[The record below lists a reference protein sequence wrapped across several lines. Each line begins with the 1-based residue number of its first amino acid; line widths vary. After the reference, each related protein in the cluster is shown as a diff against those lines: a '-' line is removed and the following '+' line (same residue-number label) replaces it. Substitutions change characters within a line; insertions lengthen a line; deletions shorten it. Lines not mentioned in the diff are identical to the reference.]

1 MDAKTE
7 DLVARVALFRGLNK
21 KHIAQLARS
30 TQRQQYAPGQVIV
43 RQGDTGVGLYI
54 IASGAVE
61 VRRDR
66 AEAGGEPVVLNTLG
80 PGQFF
85 GEMALLD
92 DYPRSATVAAR
103 EQTECLTL
111 TAWHFK
117 AELDTHPE
125 IAAAMLPELARRLR
139 ATLQQLDAQA

>member
-30 TQRQQYAPGQVIV
+30 AQWQHYAPGQVIV

-54 IASGAVE
+54 VGSGVVE
-61 VRRDR
+61 VRRER
-66 AEAGGEPVVLNTLG
+66 AEADGGAIVLNTLG

-111 TAWHFK
+111 TKWHFL
-117 AELDTHPE
+117 AELDLHPE
-125 IAAAMLPELARRLR
+125 MAAAMLPEMSRRLR
-139 ATLQQLDAQA
+139 AALQQLEAQA